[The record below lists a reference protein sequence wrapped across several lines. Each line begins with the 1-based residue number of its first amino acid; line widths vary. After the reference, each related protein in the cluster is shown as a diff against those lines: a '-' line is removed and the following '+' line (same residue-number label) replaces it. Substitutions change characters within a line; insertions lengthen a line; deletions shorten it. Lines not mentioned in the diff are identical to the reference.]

1 MAKEKTGMMFVLSS
15 PSGAGKT
22 TLTKKIAENNKNF
35 TISISHTTRKP
46 RPNEINGRDYKF
58 VSEQEFNTLVKEN
71 NFFEYANIFGNYY
84 GTLKKPV
91 LELLSLGR
99 DVLFDIDWQGTQQ
112 LKRIKSLSLVTFFI
126 LPPNIQVLKKRLL
139 NRHKGQEELIE
150 KRMNKFNE
158 EASHWSEYNY
168 VFINDD
174 LDTCY
179 KKILN
184 VITSEKKGIRQEQN
198 LDEIENN
205 WPKNI
210 PSGIIH
216 ADLFPDNIFF
226 KDDKLTGIIDFYF
239 SCYDFYVFEI
249 AICLNAL
256 CFEGQKENLSFNVTK
271 AKKFID
277 GYSSIKKLTEE
288 EKKSLKILCQGA
300 AMRFLLTRVFDYLN
314 LTEGAIVKIKDPIEY
329 LKRLEF
335 HNNVKNY
342 EDYFF

>member
-1 MAKEKTGMMFVLSS
+1 MKNLFNKDFPS
-15 PSGAGKT
+15 PEPM
-22 TLTKKIAENNKNF
+22 INNN
-35 TISISHTTRKP
+35 
-46 RPNEINGRDYKF
+46 
-58 VSEQEFNTLVKEN
+58 
-71 NFFEYANIFGNYY
+71 GNYISEI
-84 GTLKKPV
+84 LNKKAAV
-91 LELLSLGR
+91 VS
-99 DVLFDIDWQGTQQ
+99 F
-112 LKRIKSLSLVTFFI
+112 
-126 LPPNIQVLKKRLL
+126 
-139 NRHKGQEELIE
+139 
-150 KRMNKFNE
+150 
-158 EASHWSEYNY
+158 
-168 VFINDD
+168 
-174 LDTCY
+174 LDGSA
-179 KKILN
+179 KKILDSN
-184 VITSEKKGIRQEQN
+184 DCYEVGIYTAKLHLITKNLTGKRENKLSVNSWRKIYKKVQKDCSKIHLNLTKTIEKN

-226 KDDKLTGIIDFYF
+226 KNDKLTGIIDFYF

-300 AMRFLLTRVFDYLN
+300 AMRFLLTRVFDYVN
-314 LTEGAIVKIKDPIEY
+314 LIEGALVKIKDPIEY

-335 HNNVKNY
+335 HNSVKSY
-342 EDYFF
+342 QDYFF